1 MAAANP
7 VAPTP
12 ELTLQ
17 TEKTS
22 REMLVRCGGKIT
34 SGSSGLLK
42 ATVTSLMLENRVVV
56 LDLGNVSYVDSS
68 GLGAL
73 VGLYISSRRTSCI
86 LKLRNLTD
94 RLKELLHL
102 TRLTQFFEGS

>member
-1 MAAANP
+1 MSANP
-7 VAPTP
+7 VAPPP
-12 ELTLQ
+12 ELALQ
-17 TEKTS
+17 TEKTPV
-22 REMLVRCGGKIT
+22 EMLVRCDGKIT
-34 SGSSGLLK
+34 SSSSGLLK
-42 ATVTSLMLENRVVV
+42 ATVNSLMLENRVVV
-56 LDLGNVSYVDSS
+56 LDLGKVSYVDSS

-73 VGLYISSRRTSCI
+73 VGLYISSRRTSCS

>member
-1 MAAANP
+1 MSAKP
-7 VAPTP
+7 LAPIP
-12 ELTLQ
+12 ELILQ
-17 TEKTS
+17 TEKTLG
-22 REMLVRCGGKIT
+22 EMLVRCDGKIT
-34 SGSSGLLK
+34 SSSSGLLK
-42 ATVTSLMLENRVVV
+42 ATVNGLMLENRIVV

-73 VGLYISSRRTSCI
+73 VGLYISSRRTSCS

-94 RLKELLHL
+94 RVKELLHL